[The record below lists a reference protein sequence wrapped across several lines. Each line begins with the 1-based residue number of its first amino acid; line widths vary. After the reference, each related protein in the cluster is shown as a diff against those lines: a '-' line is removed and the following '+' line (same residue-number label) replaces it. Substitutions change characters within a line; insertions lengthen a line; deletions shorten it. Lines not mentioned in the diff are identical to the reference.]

1 MSLVLEKHLWVDEI
15 LSALQST
22 ARKVLKSLVSITDF
36 QFNKCYKYIAFIECS
51 SFLGTLLG
59 TFQTLHR
66 YL

>member
-22 ARKVLKSLVSITDF
+22 VRKVLKSLVSITDF
-36 QFNKCYKYIAFIECS
+36 QFNKFYKYIDLLNVN